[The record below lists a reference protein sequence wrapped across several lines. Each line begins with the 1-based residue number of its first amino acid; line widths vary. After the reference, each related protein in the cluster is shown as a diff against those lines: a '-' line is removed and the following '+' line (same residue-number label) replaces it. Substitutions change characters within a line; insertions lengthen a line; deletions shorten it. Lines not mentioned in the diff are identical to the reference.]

1 MRNQAPVIEIPS
13 TERHYSPAE
22 VAAMW
27 SMHVDTVRKIFN
39 DEPGVINISLLPSPK
54 HKTIRIPQ
62 VVLDRVHRRR
72 TQT

>member
-1 MRNQAPVIEIPS
+1 MPAPTIISPAF
-13 TERHYSPAE
+13 ERHYSPAE

-39 DEPGVINISLLPSPK
+39 NEPGVINISLLPKAK

-72 TQT
+72 TQV